1 MSRGPNFASYVE
13 IPAPEG
19 AGWRVR
25 LEPARDFDTARARA
39 LGGRRVFTL
48 WWRRDW
54 EFLAKDRDAM
64 ARLLEELRDLNVA
77 FLAAGPGWHAGSL
90 FEALREEGLVSGIYH
105 ALVWRGGGRWE
116 VSDR

>member
-1 MSRGPNFASYVE
+1 MCRVPSFRSYVQ
-13 IPAPEG
+13 IPTPEG

-25 LEPARDFDTARARA
+25 VEPARDFDTARARA

-48 WWRRDW
+48 GWRWDW
-54 EFLAKDRDAM
+54 DFVASDRVAL

-90 FEALREEGLVSGIYH
+90 FEALREEGLVSGLYQ